1 MKEEPKNKKAIWIM
15 LLLII
20 VGLLLWSRFI
30 STKGLIVKEYGITDN
45 KLPLS
50 FNGFKIIHFSDLHYG
65 RTVDEN
71 KLETIINKINEL
83 KPQLIVFTG
92 DLVDKDIKISD
103 NEKTKIKDQ
112 LLNLDSEIDKFAILG
127 NHDYT
132 HDYTEKLL
140 TDANFTVLKNSH
152 QLVYYKS
159 NTPILLVGLTSSLK
173 DNPDYNGALENIAI
187 SEEDLTDCYQIVLA
201 HEPDQMKDLKQYNID
216 LFLSGHSHNGQVRI
230 PFIGAVVKPIGA
242 KVYYDEYYQ
251 VDETELYIS
260 SGIGTSALD
269 FRFLNK
275 PSINLYRLYHN

>member
-71 KLETIINKINEL
+71 KLEMIINKINEL

-173 DNPDYNGALENIAI
+173 DKPDYNVALENIAI
-187 SEEDLTDCYQIVLA
+187 SEEDLADCYQIVLT